1 VYQLVVRIEQGSWDL
16 SGWECVGVGST
27 QHHKAQ
33 EGALGGLVG
42 AKTFGETLAGALQAR
57 GNH

>member
-1 VYQLVVRIEQGSWDL
+1 MGTAWHSVW
-16 SGWECVGVGST
+16 VGCSH
-27 QHHKAQ
+27 HHKVQ

-42 AKTFGETLAGALQAR
+42 ANTFGETLAGTLQSK

>member
-1 VYQLVVRIEQGSWDL
+1 VVRIEQGSWDL